1 MIFSPYNNLVS
12 YPVPSSPLALSVST
26 VPGSPNQL
34 SASWSSPIPKNGII
48 IAYTVYCNTSTSQ
61 AYPEQGPNVPTA
73 RSVVNG
79 TTLAVIYSTG
89 LNPYTQYDCYVTA
102 NTSVGE
108 GTPSSI
114 ITTTTTSES
123 VPSSPLA
130 LSVSTVSGSPNQLS
144 ASWSSPIP
152 KNGIIIAYTIY
163 CNTSASQAYPEQV
176 IGPNVPTARSVVNAT
191 AMAVIFITG
200 LNPYTQYDCYVTAN
214 TSVGE
219 GTPSLVIT
227 TRTSES
233 VPGPVNSLKQI
244 SNTFTTLTLT
254 WLHPVV
260 PNGVIMGYQV
270 LLGSMVIYNSSTTQV
285 VLSGLTVAMNYNLSV
300 VALTAKGSGQPAYVQ
315 AATATIPQVTVTLLQ
330 VLSTT
335 AVRLHWNTAVGL
347 SQNILLGYV
356 LFYRSKLYLKRQ
368 IGGVQ
373 TLVFPPNA
381 SYGDISGLEP
391 RYNDYE
397 FSLQVMLNISGQPV
411 VNQPQSY
418 AAATSLMVLTPAPVD
433 QTSHTTITALGATLA
448 TLVVVLLILLVVAV
462 IVTILV
468 MRRKGQTVAY
478 KPSCS
483 INDSQ
488 NVIANPGSFTMKPLL
503 HGADGRKRSI

>member
-1 MIFSPYNNLVS
+1 MLPHMK
-12 YPVPSSPLALSVST
+12 SSNILQVLINCGVVFGT
-26 VPGSPNQL
+26 
-34 SASWSSPIPKNGII
+34 
-48 IAYTVYCNTSTSQ
+48 TSMMLLRKILLQRILKYKLHQ
-61 AYPEQGPNVPTA
+61 AYPEQVIGPNVPTA

-79 TTLAVIYSTG
+79 TTLAVTFSTG
-89 LNPYTQYDCYVTA
+89 LNPYTQYDCYLTA

-114 ITTTTTSES
+114 ITTTASKS

-176 IGPNVPTARSVVNAT
+176 IGPNVPTARSVVNGT
-191 AMAVIFITG
+191 AMAVIFSTG

-233 VPGPVNSLKQI
+233 V
-244 SNTFTTLTLT
+244 
-254 WLHPVV
+254 
-260 PNGVIMGYQV
+260 
-270 LLGSMVIYNSSTTQV
+270 
-285 VLSGLTVAMNYNLSV
+285 AMNYNLSV

-315 AATATIPQVTVTLLQ
+315 AATATIPQVTINLLQ

-356 LFYRSKLYLKRQ
+356 LFYHSLKRQ
-368 IGGVQ
+368 MGGVQ
-373 TLVFPPNA
+373 TLVLPPNA

-418 AAATSLMVLTPAPVD
+418 AAAPSLMVLTPVD

-468 MRRKGQTVAY
+468 MRRKG
-478 KPSCS
+478 
-483 INDSQ
+483 
-488 NVIANPGSFTMKPLL
+488 
-503 HGADGRKRSI
+503 

>member
-61 AYPEQGPNVPTA
+61 AYPEQVIGPNVPTA

-114 ITTTTTSES
+114 ITTTTSES

-233 VPGPVNSLKQI
+233 V
-244 SNTFTTLTLT
+244 
-254 WLHPVV
+254 
-260 PNGVIMGYQV
+260 
-270 LLGSMVIYNSSTTQV
+270 
-285 VLSGLTVAMNYNLSV
+285 AMNYNLSV

-315 AATATIPQVTVTLLQ
+315 AATATIPQVTITLIQ
-330 VLSTT
+330 VISTI

-373 TLVFPPNA
+373 TLVLPPNA

-418 AAATSLMVLTPAPVD
+418 VAATSLMVLTPAPVD

-448 TLVVVLLILLVVAV
+448 TLVVVLFILLVVAV

-468 MRRKGQTVAY
+468 MRRKG
-478 KPSCS
+478 
-483 INDSQ
+483 
-488 NVIANPGSFTMKPLL
+488 
-503 HGADGRKRSI
+503 